1 MRKGFIIF
9 LFCFLFSWTLFSQ
22 SNQTFMEFETQ
33 MKELMDMMYDSP
45 TDNERFNANEK
56 LMLIFEEVLSMDKSF
71 SYPFEQLNRISNL
84 KSSDNFFR
92 IFSWAIVSQEG
103 SFESFGF
110 VQAKNKQTDKYE
122 VYKLID
128 KSDEIFNPEF
138 AKCDNDSWFGAVYYE
153 LITTKYEDRT
163 FYTLLG
169 FDANNIY
176 TKRRVI
182 EPIAFKSRSGK
193 PEFGANY
200 FYKDRDRRRYVFEYN
215 AEARFVLNWDN
226 QYYEDKSKLKNSSTK
241 KSLFRKPKVN
251 KTPNVIPI
259 VQEQMIVYEVLKPM
273 FESVES
279 MEGMSQ
285 FYVPSEQVNG
295 FKFERG
301 RWRFIEGVLAKNK
314 EKEKK
319 YKPLQKKTIPLYN
332 SQ

>member
-1 MRKGFIIF
+1 MKKGFIAL
-9 LFCFLFSWTLFSQ
+9 LFCFLFSWSLFSQ
-22 SNQTFMEFETQ
+22 SNQTFLEFENQ
-33 MKELMDMMYDSP
+33 MRDYMDLMYDAP

-56 LMLIFEEVLSMDKSF
+56 LMLIFEEVLSMEKSF
-71 SYPFEQLNRISNL
+71 AYPFEQLSRISNL

-92 IFSWAIVSQEG
+92 IFTWAIVSQDG

-110 VQAKNKQTDKYE
+110 VQAKNAQTDEYE
-122 VYKLID
+122 VYKLTD
-128 KSDEIFNPEF
+128 KSDEIFNPEL
-138 AKCDNDSWFGAVYYE
+138 AKCDNNTWFGAVYYE
-153 LITTKYEDRT
+153 LITTKYDDRT

-182 EPIAFKSRSGK
+182 EPISFKSRSGK
-193 PEFGANY
+193 PEFGASY

-215 AEARFVLNWDN
+215 AEARFVLKWDN
-226 QYYEDKSKLKNSSTK
+226 QYYEDKSKKNKSSSKNSLFK
-241 KSLFRKPKVN
+241 KRQRQT
-251 KTPNVIPI
+251 TPAVIPV

-273 FESVES
+273 YESVEG

-285 FYVPSEQVNG
+285 FYVPSEQING

-301 RWRFIEGVLAKNK
+301 RWRFIERVLARNSD
-314 EKEKK
+314 KEKK
-319 YKPLQKKTIPLYN
+319 YKPAQKKTVPLYN